1 MIELELKSVLP
12 NLDETRKKLD
22 ALGAPLRFH
31 GTLEDRRYD
40 TPDRKLRHHD
50 QMLRLRVARDA
61 SGGSASSGSSGFSAR
76 VEFKGPTMV
85 QSGYKR
91 REEIGSDVGDA
102 EALATV
108 LRGLGYELTMSI
120 DRVIWQYEL
129 AGAMVRLERYPRMD
143 DLVEVEG
150 CIADIEK
157 AIAALGMP
165 REGFTSERLRDFVWR
180 YETRTR
186 QRAAVSN
193 AALESGANADWLDG

>member
-1 MIELELKSVLP
+1 MIELELKSVLA
-12 NLDETRKKLD
+12 NLDEVRKKLD
-22 ALGAPLRFH
+22 DMGATLAFH

-50 QMLRLRVARDA
+50 QVLRLRVATNSEGA
-61 SGGSASSGSSGFSAR
+61 HAR
-76 VEFKGPTMV
+76 VEFKGPTAV

-91 REEIGSDVGDA
+91 REEIGSDIGDA
-102 EALATV
+102 AAAATM
-108 LRGLGYELTMSI
+108 LRCLGYEVTMSI
-120 DRVIWQYEL
+120 DRVIWQYQL
-129 AGAMVRLERYPRMD
+129 HGATVRLERYPRMD

-186 QRAAVSN
+186 QRAAVSQ
-193 AALESGANADWLDG
+193 AALESGVGTDWLDG